1 MFDWYINLHSTFK
14 TEDNIFFLLSNCDN
28 YQLQVLCFGL
38 SLPLTEHEAIRD
50 CVNIYCD
57 WLTAL
62 TTPLE
67 SVPKPI
73 IENPN
78 LYSREIIHHL
88 LNLFV
93 PRDGSS
99 KLQKKKKRE
108 QYTVV
113 RRKKLLF
120 VDKLTFSWCN
130 CKLVLSE
137 GKN

>member
-1 MFDWYINLHSTFK
+1 M
-14 TEDNIFFLLSNCDN
+14 
-28 YQLQVLCFGL
+28 LCFGL

-99 KLQKKKKRE
+99 KLQKKKKNRE
-108 QYTVV
+108 QIYSSQKEEAVIC
-113 RRKKLLF
+113 RQIDFQLM
-120 VDKLTFSWCN
+120 
-130 CKLVLSE
+130 
-137 GKN
+137 